1 MTPTR
6 EDIDAH
12 LTARGYRAFP
22 VSSLDRH
29 DRNWQLTYREDGQK
43 RHIDVHEWRHDKP
56 EFQARFR
63 NLPDSFE
70 VHACFD
76 AGPAWVKVLFY
87 SLSADEF
94 IPRLPEIEARLKSL
108 IAQWAVSRDDD

>member
-22 VSSLDRH
+22 VPSLDRH

-43 RHIDVHEWRHDKP
+43 RHINIREWQHDKP
-56 EFQARFR
+56 HLRDYYR
-63 NLPDSFE
+63 SLPDGYE
-70 VHACFD
+70 VGACFD
-76 AGPAWVKVLFY
+76 GGSAWVNVYFY
-87 SLSADEF
+87 TLTADDL